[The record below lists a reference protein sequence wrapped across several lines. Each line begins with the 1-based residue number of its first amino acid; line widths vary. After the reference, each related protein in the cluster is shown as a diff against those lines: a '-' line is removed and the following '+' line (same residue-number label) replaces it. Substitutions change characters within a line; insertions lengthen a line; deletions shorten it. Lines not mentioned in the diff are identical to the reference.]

1 MRILFMGPPGAGKG
15 TQAALVATALG
26 LPAISSGDIFRSHV
40 ADLTPLGREAAR
52 YINAGEYVPDQITN
66 EMIRDRLHQP
76 DAQQGWLLDGYPR
89 TLAQVKELDRITSV
103 HGHRLDAVV
112 ALSVNEDQ
120 LIRRL
125 AHRAAEQG
133 RSDDT
138 EDVIR
143 HRQRLY
149 KEETSPLLCV
159 YEKRGLLRTIDG
171 SGEVGDVTQRLLATL
186 ADGLKKSST

>member
-1 MRILFMGPPGAGKG
+1 
-15 TQAALVATALG
+15 
-26 LPAISSGDIFRSHV
+26 
-40 ADLTPLGREAAR
+40 
-52 YINAGEYVPDQITN
+52 
-66 EMIRDRLHQP
+66 
-76 DAQQGWLLDGYPR
+76 
-89 TLAQVKELDRITSV
+89 
-103 HGHRLDAVV
+103 VV

-120 LIRRL
+120 LVRRL

-149 KEETSPLLCV
+149 EEETSPLLSV
-159 YEKRGLLRTIDG
+159 YEKRGLLRIIDG

-186 ADGLKKSST
+186 PEGATNPST